1 MSLVERT
8 SHLLG
13 KIADV
18 SWLRSGFRTLLIA
31 TATIVLIYLF
41 TAAPVAR
48 LMGPIRMNRP
58 FLRFCY
64 AAAEEQIVEAL
75 EWLAPALR
83 DLA

>member
-1 MSLVERT
+1 MTLLERT

-41 TAAPVAR
+41 TA
-48 LMGPIRMNRP
+48 
-58 FLRFCY
+58 
-64 AAAEEQIVEAL
+64 
-75 EWLAPALR
+75 
-83 DLA
+83 